1 MKIKIGLLALI
12 AALLLVG
19 TANAD
24 TGRVVVVQTAD
35 VAAYVKALEEGKA
48 LLKKKGSSAKIRAW
62 LARYAGEATGSVVVS
77 VEYANLEA
85 LAKDDAMFST
95 DAELRA
101 WLQGLGKIRK
111 VVSDSIYE
119 ELKP

>member
-1 MKIKIGLLALI
+1 MVIRRNSSTAAMRRCALGEPGDESNDLFAHRRR
-12 AALLLVG
+12 AAQ
-19 TANAD
+19 AN
-24 TGRVVVVQTAD
+24 
-35 VAAYVKALEEGKA
+35 EEGKA

-62 LARYAGEATGSVVVS
+62 LARYAGEASGSVVVS
-77 VEYANLEA
+77 VEYPNLAA
-85 LAKDDAMFST
+85 LAKDEAMFST

-111 VVSDSIYE
+111 VMSDSIYE

>member
-1 MKIKIGLLALI
+1 MKIKTGLLALI
-12 AALLLVG
+12 ASLLLVG

-24 TGRVVVVQTAD
+24 TLRVVVLQTAD
-35 VAAYVKALEEGKA
+35 VAAYIKALEAGKV

-62 LARYAGEATGSVVVS
+62 LARYAGDDTGSVVVS
-77 VEYANLEA
+77 VEYPNLAA
-85 LAKDDAMFST
+85 LASDEAMFSS

-101 WLQGLGKIRK
+101 WLVSLGKVRK